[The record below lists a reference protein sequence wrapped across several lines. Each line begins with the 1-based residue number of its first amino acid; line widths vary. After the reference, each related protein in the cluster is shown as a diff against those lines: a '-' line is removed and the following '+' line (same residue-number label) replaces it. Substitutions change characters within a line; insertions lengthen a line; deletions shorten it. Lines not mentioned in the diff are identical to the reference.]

1 MPAVLALLL
10 LLAAGCE
17 ARVLVPNENDRLREL
32 VATRTEERD
41 AALARASELE
51 TRLEAALAA
60 SRAAAGA
67 AADSEAAEATPA
79 LATFAI
85 SSLTSARETSPGR
98 ANLSLVVVPSDGR
111 GRFIQVVGRL
121 KATVV
126 AIAPGNEPLPAA
138 TVDLGPKELRDLYRS
153 GFMGTHYT
161 IEVPVAWASAEPAR
175 ALGVALEFTEA
186 ASGRRFLATS
196 TIQLLPARAGAGG
209 EVREGEVREG
219 EIEEGD
225 VR

>member
-1 MPAVLALLL
+1 MATIRRAPDDRGPVTNLAAFALLP
-10 LLAAGCE
+10 LLAVGCE
-17 ARVLVPNENDRLREL
+17 ARVLVPSENDRLREL

-41 AALARASELE
+41 QALARASELE

-67 AADSEAAEATPA
+67 ASDPEAVEATPA

-85 SSLTSARETSPGR
+85 SSLTSARETGPGR
-98 ANLSLVVVPSDGR
+98 ADLALVLVPSDGR
-111 GRFIQVVGRL
+111 GRFLQVVGRL

-126 AIAPGNEPLPAA
+126 AIVPGQEPLPAA
-138 TVDLGPKELRDLYRS
+138 TVDLGPKELRDRYRS

-161 IEVPVAWASAEPAR
+161 VEVPVAWASAEPAR

-196 TIQLLPARAGAGG
+196 TIQVLPPRGGA
-209 EVREGEVREG
+209 EA
-219 EIEEGD
+219 D